1 MGGIVLP
8 CLSCLAWGDPVLPEV
23 YWGSMVEIIVTS
35 ERAYAKGNLQ
45 AFAAAIASIPWWA
58 PPQENPPPHTHTH

>member
-35 ERAYAKGNLQ
+35 ERAYAKGTLQ
-45 AFAAAIASIPWWA
+45 DFAAASASIPW
-58 PPQENPPPHTHTH
+58 